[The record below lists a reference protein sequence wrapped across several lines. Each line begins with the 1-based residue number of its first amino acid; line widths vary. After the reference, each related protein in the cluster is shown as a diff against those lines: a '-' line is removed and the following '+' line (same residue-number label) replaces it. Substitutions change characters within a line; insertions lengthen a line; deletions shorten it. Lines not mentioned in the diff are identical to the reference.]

1 MWILSCKGM
10 SGKNTNKKAKE
21 NYMANTPVRNYRL
34 YIGFPRDPDDDVN
47 HLSLDVEDALLNH
60 PVFTKL
66 PVSLTD
72 LETQRTA
79 FEASTTDARKGGT
92 DRTRAKVAAK
102 LVLTDSLVKIALYC
116 QGEARHD
123 LNTLLS
129 SGFEVDST
137 NRASGPLDTPSI
149 KDIQN
154 NVSGQLTVRG
164 NGVLNGRMYQVQAS
178 TDGGK
183 TYTDMGNFNGARLM
197 VLTPTVPGT
206 TYTVQFCALGGSTGQ
221 SAWSNPVA
229 IMST

>member
-1 MWILSCKGM
+1 
-10 SGKNTNKKAKE
+10 
-21 NYMANTPVRNYRL
+21 MANTPVKSYRL

-47 HLSLDVEDALLNH
+47 HLTLDVEDSLLNH
-60 PVFTKL
+60 PVFNKL

-72 LETQRTA
+72 LETQRAA
-79 FEASTTDARKGGT
+79 FEAAVTDARKGGT
-92 DRTRAKVAAK
+92 DRTRAKKAAK
-102 LVLTDSLVKIALYC
+102 QVLTDSLVKIALYC

-123 LNTLLS
+123 LDTLLS

-137 NRASGPLDTPSI
+137 NRTSGPLDTPSI

-164 NGVLNGRMYQVQAS
+164 NGVLNGRVYLVQAS

-183 TYTDMGNFNGARLM
+183 TYADMGKFNGSRLM
-197 VLTPTVPGT
+197 VLTPTTPGT
-206 TYTVQFCALGGSTGQ
+206 VYTVRFCALGGSTGQ

-229 IMST
+229 LMAT